1 MKKPNGDAMIR
12 ICNLGVRIGTFIF
25 FTLISGGVFM
35 KKEILKVEHLQKS
48 YGSKGYSIPVLNE
61 ISFTIRQGDFVAIM
75 GPSGSGKT
83 TLLNMISTI
92 DRPTRGTIWL
102 DGQDITRLDAKALS
116 KLRKEAI
123 GFVFQDYSLLDAMT
137 LFDNIVLPLS
147 LNGAKASTAMKKG
160 KALADQFGLSTHLN
174 KYPYQLSGGQKQRG
188 ATCRALIMDPAILFA
203 DEPTGALDSKASRDL
218 LECFTQINAENDTT
232 IVMVTHDAFA
242 ASYAKEVY
250 VLKDGKI
257 ELHIHKGESQK
268 EFFDRIL
275 DIQAAMGRDLQ

>member
-12 ICNLGVRIGTFIF
+12 ICNLGVRIGSFIF

-218 LECFTQINAENDTT
+218 LECFAQINAENDTT